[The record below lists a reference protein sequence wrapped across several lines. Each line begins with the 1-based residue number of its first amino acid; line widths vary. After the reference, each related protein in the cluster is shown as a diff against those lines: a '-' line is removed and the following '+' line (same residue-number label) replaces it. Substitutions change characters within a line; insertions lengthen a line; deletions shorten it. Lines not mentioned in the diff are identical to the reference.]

1 MVQMSL
7 QTEAMRRN
15 LLWRAMIVWAC
26 GGLFY
31 FYQFIFRVSPSV
43 MTEELRTAFDANAY
57 QIGNLSSY
65 YYIAYAIL
73 QIPIGL
79 LLDRYGPRRLLTFSC
94 LVCTLGGAVF
104 ANAYTMPVAS
114 LGRFLMGAGSA
125 CAFIGTLKLATL
137 WFPLEK
143 VGFAAG
149 VTMLLGFLGATSAG
163 SPLAMLIEHFGWR
176 EVMYIISLGGIALS
190 VLIWSV
196 VRDAP
201 RHKRDLLKE
210 SSRSQPILFGLI
222 TVIGNKQVW
231 FLALYGCL
239 MYVPVA
245 AFADLWGVP
254 FISKLYALDR
264 KVAAAM
270 VSLVYVGAALGGP
283 VMAWLSDR
291 MVSRRFPMILG
302 AAMTLILYSLMIYV
316 SVVPEALMFPV
327 MFFAGF
333 FFTGQ
338 VLCFAS
344 VCEQIPVSASGVGVG
359 FTNMIVMMSGVIFE
373 PLVGYFLDLS
383 AKSAGSS
390 LGNYA
395 VSDYRFALL
404 SLPLTLLI
412 AFIISR
418 WFVTETHPLLQKKAD
433 SKL

>member
-1 MVQMSL
+1 MVQMGL
-7 QTEAMRRN
+7 QTEAVRRS
-15 LLWRAMIVWAC
+15 LLWRAMTIWAC

-43 MTEELRTAFDANAY
+43 MTEELSTAFDANAY
-57 QIGNLSSY
+57 QIGNLTSY

-94 LVCTLGGAVF
+94 LLCTLGGAVF

-163 SPLAMLIEHFGWR
+163 APLAILIEHFGWR

-190 VLIWSV
+190 ALIWSV

-201 RHKRDLLKE
+201 RDKMALLKE

-231 FLALYGCL
+231 LLALYGCL

-302 AAMTLILYSLMIYV
+302 ACMTLLLYSLMVYV
-316 SVVPEALMFPV
+316 SVVPEILMFPV

-383 AKSAGSS
+383 ATKTGSALGS
-390 LGNYA
+390 YA
-395 VSDYRFALL
+395 VADYRFAFL

-418 WFVTETHPLLQKKAD
+418 WFVVETHPLLQKRERP
-433 SKL
+433 